1 MAKAVLNVTL
11 VLALFSCYF
20 ALLAS
25 VQAQLTYPPE
35 VDALQAIRRK
45 LKDPRKNLRNWRKGD
60 PCVSNW
66 TGVIC
71 TMPQPDGFLHIQELR
86 MLNLNLTGKLVPELG
101 QLSNLTVLNFMWNHN
116 ITGSIPKEIGNIK
129 SLKFLLLSGNQLSG
143 PLADELGFLPNLLM
157 FQVDLNQITGS
168 LPKSFVNLINCKH
181 FHMNNN
187 SISGQI
193 PSELSSMPA
202 LIHFLLDN
210 NNLTGNLPP
219 EFSQMPKLR
228 ILQLDNNNFGGT
240 EIPAS
245 YGNMSNLVKLSAS
258 FPFTIDYQSLRN
270 CSLQGAIPD
279 FSSIKTFRYLDL
291 SRNQLTV
298 GIPTNKLSDNVTTID
313 LSYNL
318 LNGSIPSNF
327 SGLPRLQRLSLEN
340 NLLTGDVPSDV
351 WQNENF
357 TATERLIIDFRNNS
371 LLNISGSIDPPS
383 NVTIRLEGNPVCA
396 SANQLNIARFCGIT
410 VRDDDFVPGTGD
422 ETGSSS
428 NSSDSC
434 KPQSCPMDDNFEFV
448 PDSPV
453 DCFCAAPFEVG
464 LRLRSP
470 TISDFRPY
478 IVPYKEFITF
488 NLGLDLYQ
496 LYVKSFIWQE
506 GPRLRLFLKVF
517 PQYINNTNKFN
528 NSEIQRI
535 RDIIATFA
543 IPSNDTFGPYEL
555 IDFTLLGP
563 YSNIDLQPLESGG
576 ISKGALTGI
585 ILGTISF
592 VVAISLAITV
602 FIYKRHTKSG
612 HEVSKKQSSGKVP
625 IRTESVKEFSFVEL
639 EAATDGFKDNVRIG
653 QGGYG
658 KVYKGI
664 LANGTVVAVK
674 RAQQGSLQG
683 QTEFITE
690 IQLLSRLHH
699 RNLVSLIGYCSE
711 QDEQML
717 VYEFMPNGSLHDLL
731 SDRYRHTLSFPMR
744 MRIALGSAKGILY
757 LHNEAYPPIIHRDIK
772 ANNILLDFK
781 FAPKVSDFG
790 ISRLAPLPD
799 AEGTSAHVSTLVKGT
814 PGYLDPEYFL
824 THKLT
829 DKSDV
834 YSLGIVF
841 LELLTGMLPISHGRN
856 IVREVFGACQS
867 GLMFSIID
875 QSMGAYSSEIIKRF
889 MALALKCCL
898 DDPEERPTMLEVVR
912 ELENLCSQLPETE
925 MSAPGTGTGTGSESD
940 ASPSLPL
947 YSGRN
952 SQPTTEIY
960 GSELVSG
967 VIPTI
972 RPR

>member
-1 MAKAVLNVTL
+1 MQKPYKI
-11 VLALFSCYF
+11 SDHGC
-20 ALLAS
+20 
-25 VQAQLTYPPE
+25 
-35 VDALQAIRRK
+35 R
-45 LKDPRKNLRNWRKGD
+45 
-60 PCVSNW
+60 
-66 TGVIC
+66 
-71 TMPQPDGFLHIQELR
+71 
-86 MLNLNLTGKLVPELG
+86 
-101 QLSNLTVLNFMWNHN
+101 
-116 ITGSIPKEIGNIK
+116 
-129 SLKFLLLSGNQLSG
+129 LLSGNQLSG

-168 LPKSFVNLINCKH
+168 LPKSFVNLISCRH

-193 PSELSSMPA
+193 PSELRSMPA

-245 YGNMSNLVKLSAS
+245 YGNMSNLVKLS
-258 FPFTIDYQSLRN
+258 LRN

-291 SRNQLTV
+291 SRNQLTG

-340 NLLTGDVPSDV
+340 NLLIGDVPSDF
-351 WQNENF
+351 WQNENL
-357 TATERLIIDFRNNS
+357 TATARLIIDFRNNS

-383 NVTIRLEGNPVCA
+383 NVTI
-396 SANQLNIARFCGIT
+396 
-410 VRDDDFVPGTGD
+410 
-422 ETGSSS
+422 SSS

-434 KPQSCPMDDNFEFV
+434 KPQSCPTDDNFEFV

-506 GPRLRLFLKVF
+506 GPRLRLFLKFF

-602 FIYKRHTKSG
+602 FVYKRQTKSG

-856 IVREVFGACQS
+856 VVREVFGACQS

-875 QSMGAYSSEIIKRF
+875 QSMGAYSSEIIKKF

-898 DDPEERPTMLEVVR
+898 DDPKERPTMLEVVR

-940 ASPSLPL
+940 ASNASPSLPL

-952 SQPTTEIY
+952 SQPTNEIY